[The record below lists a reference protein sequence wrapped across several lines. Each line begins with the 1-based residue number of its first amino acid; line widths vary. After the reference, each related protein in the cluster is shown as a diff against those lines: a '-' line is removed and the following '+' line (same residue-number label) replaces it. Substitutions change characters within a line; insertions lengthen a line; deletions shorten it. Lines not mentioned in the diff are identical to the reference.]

1 MCTVQYCQE
10 GGTVHRDHRRTP
22 QPEPGMARPGFYTCG
37 VIFTTSTCSDLQYST
52 RIYIACTCLR
62 NVRVQ
67 TRFQFHAPGCFFFF
81 PCTVL

>member
-1 MCTVQYCQE
+1 
-10 GGTVHRDHRRTP
+10 
-22 QPEPGMARPGFYTCG
+22 MARPGFYTCG

-67 TRFQFHAPGCFFFF
+67 STDAISVSCAGLFLFF
-81 PCTVL
+81 PLHRTVSYHINPKLFVRPSVRA

>member
-1 MCTVQYCQE
+1 
-10 GGTVHRDHRRTP
+10 
-22 QPEPGMARPGFYTCG
+22 MARPGFYTCG
-37 VIFTTSTCSDLQYST
+37 VIFPTSTCSDLQYST

-81 PCTVL
+81 PCTVLYPTILIPNCSFVRPSVRNP